1 MKKQELLTIII
12 IITHVPIVIETD
24 TQSAIINVTML
35 NRSYKLIDK
44 QASKP
49 TKKQNTFHFR
59 ENNDID
65 RTVIVKDV

>member
-1 MKKQELLTIII
+1 M
-12 IITHVPIVIETD
+12 PIVIETD

>member
-1 MKKQELLTIII
+1 M
-12 IITHVPIVIETD
+12 PIVIDTD
-24 TQSAIINVTML
+24 THNAIINVIIL

-44 QASKP
+44 QASRP

-65 RTVIVKDV
+65 KTVIVKDV